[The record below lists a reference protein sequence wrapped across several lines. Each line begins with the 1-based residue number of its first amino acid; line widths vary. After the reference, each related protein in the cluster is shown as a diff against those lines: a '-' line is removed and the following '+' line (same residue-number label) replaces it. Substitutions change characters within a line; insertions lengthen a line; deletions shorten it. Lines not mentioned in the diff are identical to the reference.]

1 MKTNTQLLY
10 LEDLLKNEII
20 RPEEYLQRIEAA
32 YRTNPTS
39 VTEEEVDYVAKQFKR
54 VDIPFERDLE
64 ASDANLLTTMNQFV
78 SGLAEGFT
86 TLGWADD
93 PDTTTE
99 SIANKLGHL
108 IGFAPDVI
116 ASFLSMGTYL
126 PTAVAKRVTAKGAG
140 AVAGGLQAAGKQA
153 KKAGAGLFVNP
164 KTFALQSIPM
174 KVADSVMS
182 QIKGSFGNTTVLT
195 TGFMSQGLLANKKF
209 RNIGEQG
216 AHLGIAL
223 GFSAWKEGPKAMV
236 ESGLHGA
243 AAGALFGT
251 LGNYVNI
258 SKLISNPATQKEGLN
273 IVKGVAKKVADT
285 RKFEEGMQMLAK
297 GSLGSAAQGG
307 MATAQEAPLPEQ
319 VYEYML
325 GFFFGATAKS
335 AGFLDR
341 TRYINDLRLP
351 SNPGTDYQARK
362 QQLYK
367 DEKFLA
373 LEKADQSYIERH
385 LNILTTEQQ
394 GRKYTMDAILGKQ
407 FREVAQE
414 QGFDLSNL
422 TLEKVKIIQEQ
433 IQKEKSADVVDP
445 IVPIKVKKTSV
456 NDKESNKF
464 PEKSLEEV
472 DSLLGQVNLSI
483 AELQSIVS
491 NKDLNEIGIVQ
502 NNYLSAISKEIIRTN
517 ESLDLNT
524 IKTSLDGMANNY
536 LNSIRDGGVE
546 NVDVFLSAINKKYKI
561 DPKSKL
567 SDLKNKDKDLYNQLG
582 SYLQQKMQVMSRPKA
597 EIDLTVGDDAIFKL
611 QPDVDLHGRSLGHA
625 EGKNKYNFT
634 FGEGVDI
641 RFQISEAYLV
651 EKIYKWKGGKKERS
665 VFTRKKVLDWFKD
678 PKQRGEFRAILNK
691 ELLFKVR
698 EQAALRDAYIYGGA
712 KDSGSLILQKF
723 PIQSKNKV
731 ALDYMSE
738 GAQTE
743 LITRLRKDGYKYSTD
758 IIDKEVVSNW
768 VYLLKESGYINNTDK
783 LTTSFIEGKIKEY
796 QKDSLYQ
803 DVQKFNKYNNLAQGT
818 NVRLLDEN
826 YESLTGK
833 DGTWKFLAVEDL
845 PSKFK
850 IGNEASE
857 SGTDAVVYSR
867 HKVFDGINTT
877 QFRPEGNGF
886 LKLVGYKAPEG
897 GVGNILLKT
906 GTFRAT
912 KAMNEFM
919 EANNIDF
926 IAYKTA
932 TKTQVGLN
940 YHNLTYNNGKWG
952 SSDPI
957 QPFNIRPRELYL
969 DYGVFENPKKIYQ
982 RPAFLK
988 QMVDKINTNQL
999 GSALAAGFKKD
1010 YNSLVD
1016 KSLLGDAATN
1026 VRFKEALDNNTE
1038 IKDAY
1043 RIDDVSIELLNENLL
1058 DFASPLGR
1066 DVIKKVLENGRE
1078 IEELLWE
1085 AGESY
1090 DISEQVLI
1098 SHEMAD
1104 ILRLNNY
1111 DPSMLMQKPFIDYV
1125 NKALHNYRTKRI
1137 IRPKVD
1143 YGFEAKLGPRDLE
1156 TRTDNPIT
1164 DKQFLLGE
1172 GMRKLPIKIEGY
1184 PETTL
1189 EKAWNELQ
1197 SRNISSNRKTELE
1210 NALEFIMARS
1220 PNSSNGGTRVL
1231 RFAGFSGRQGMEIV
1245 FSSKNDY
1252 MVGGA
1257 DKDADSVVAFQG
1269 MSKNIKDTFNKYE
1282 NELLESSGGVVV
1294 NKVISGMQEG
1304 ADYAGLL
1311 AASNLGIPTG
1321 GSIPIGYLSNLSNAK
1336 NRAQQ
1341 YGVKEFGQGYPP
1353 RTEKNIIDSNS
1364 TILFDGGGNG
1374 SRLTRNKAKKH
1385 NKPLLVLSAKNNYT
1399 KQDIDSIKNFLIK
1412 NPGVL
1417 NVAGSRDKQ
1426 FRNSISKA
1434 LEQSMLQVNMQGVKN
1449 ISRRVIDI
1457 QQVRDTFKGL
1467 VKEYDVTDTKQKLTD
1482 LTDTD
1487 MRLKIATSA
1496 RMGKVNIPQVVN
1508 AYTRMQNYAE
1518 LIQQSNGAGML
1529 PGNAVPINADRIV
1542 VNRTYQVPKSIEHTF
1557 RPRAKG
1563 EDYQRYEQDRKEDAL
1578 RIDPKMNPSTKKVN
1592 GKFVTRF
1599 FVRPT
1604 KTEKVVL
1611 SLKDIGKDTIRE
1623 LQLDHINIVNLM
1635 ADSANYIEIAPADV
1649 INNAGM
1655 NKYFK
1660 MTTIDGKPIESSR
1673 NVKNGLVDYNGMN
1686 REIGMFKEINDMHK
1700 LSKGVFKV
1708 EDKQTYL
1715 DVAND
1720 YINNPILA
1728 RSSIIY
1734 TKLAE
1739 SYLKSPNFQ
1748 IDPFAHYN
1756 KLLYGL
1762 APGQKGGAEA
1772 YDIIKAA
1779 TPILR
1784 ENVVNWKYFKRF
1796 NMLDAYKDKYG
1807 IELKA
1812 ELDNLMQE
1820 PGLMFNKY
1828 SEYMK
1833 LNIAM
1838 RQSED
1843 FIQRYTERTGNEKN
1857 IATAESILEQV
1868 IDNTYMITSF
1878 YDAGRGQLRDMVGQK
1893 SYRDRKFD
1901 QYDMGLQDINLM
1913 IKRFKDKIKNKHPE
1927 DFTNIEMIIDSWLQ
1941 AHPMKMFKT
1950 DQQQQA
1956 AADIDNASGEIH
1968 RRIRR
1973 LLADKRTLI
1982 DDPLLKVYFKQ
1993 KAKAINQFQ
2002 PKIGFISKSI
2012 AINPEN
2018 KLKFYNTY
2026 TKVVETSLKEIQK
2039 KLKDPDKYNLEDY
2052 TFEDGEYPIDL
2063 DSFISKDSQ
2072 ASTKWIRDE
2081 QNNLTRKDS
2090 DQMPSNAIAAAAAE
2104 KAYQRRIKD
2113 TPKEEDIFDNT
2124 IEILSEKLLPFDWL
2138 SKIDGSK
2145 QPSWISYEMNAAMD
2159 KTIKILKKNPDATKY
2174 FEEYFIRASANLDM
2188 VGRTLE
2194 TMDVKDLEIFNKYL
2208 EALPKFR
2215 ELKKLPKPPDWIAQ
2229 TLNYAVIGREMEA
2242 WDSTL
2247 ERIPSFAVEGKD
2259 GKIKNFDITM
2269 PTSTLEMIRINM
2281 DRFDQLHKTQSGRL
2295 ENALKLINRNMTI
2308 DDANTI
2314 LHRNTLQEAVAN
2326 TIEFNK
2332 GEFNGRPAT
2341 AENAVER
2348 KAIEDSFNGSKK
2360 ILDRLEASGVKFPM
2374 VKLSPGEALDAKKSA
2389 FKFVTPNEFVSKE
2402 SANIAATF
2410 KSVHDNFIS
2419 SRHKSLRKSLE
2430 VMKVKGIDEWVPLE
2444 SVFKE
2449 WSPHNKSLQEMEK
2462 LFLDKNGLLREDRI
2476 NEIFNLVL
2484 RKNISNSQIIDEI
2497 LPGINDHRFFIHH
2510 RRIKDMAQAKL
2521 SSIDLNKPLNKKDTL
2536 IVKKLMN
2543 NLMVEMEY
2551 NRTMVGETTGY
2562 WARGGHTRIK
2572 SNVPK
2577 LEAWHK
2583 IQIEKELAN
2592 MNRPEDFRDKAS
2604 KIEAQLALKEIT
2616 MAEAK
2621 KAYFDYKMGIASRT
2635 FGKDSTADQYDALQQ
2650 TMDVLSNPN
2659 TQTYIGNYQQSN
2671 TESRGQEFMPFYLKS
2686 YDAIDNYLGGIYKG
2700 HFTNMAGFRA
2710 ETLLKRFDY
2719 VNKGKDYQKNWSNYM
2734 RNAASSMMG
2743 MSSYRAFNLHGI
2755 EAKHQPLFK
2764 AYIENGFD
2772 KRKLAQQGSY
2782 EHDLLRDFDAA
2793 IEVSPRSQVQILK
2806 QSNNNIDVAKKTI
2819 NKIKTKNAIQLSNE
2833 VNTTGKYGTLYHYL
2847 SDDVAVRAFSKLDKA
2862 FGGKVFGEL
2871 PTGRKE
2877 RQQQII
2883 RRIKDISDLEGKFEL
2898 LSLLS
2903 HPKTAITNMLGGTT
2917 NTISDTGWQPFRLA
2931 GNTDWMLSNIFAN
2944 ATYRYKDPIT
2954 GIVEKNKKFTSRQD
2968 IDNWIESIGVYD
2980 QIFLDLVS
2988 KDTKFG
2994 QQNLG
2999 GVMREFITRV
3009 NRSKRDLEFKTEE
3022 AENDLRNRSMREVI
3036 RDSKVTKPIV
3046 DFGALPMSYT
3056 ERKLRGRAFL
3066 ANYINMWQRLGQTG
3080 KEIPF
3085 NSTVLVD
3092 HAVKGVQA
3100 SQFMYQATFRPNF
3113 ANTSLGRIMT
3123 RFQPY
3128 AWNSIGRR
3136 MKLYKDAD
3144 MVGFQADLNASKKFQ
3159 RQFTLDVMALALGN
3173 VFIASIFEY
3182 AMSPPMSWMQDSAA
3196 LLFGDEKERDRA
3208 FFSSYPHPALAPLQ
3222 IVTPPIGRFV
3232 LSPISAVLNGEWETF
3247 SKYQLATYFPFGRL
3261 YRDAARTYDSPSM
3274 AVEWMTG
3281 LPLHQVH
3288 NMRRNQIDKENEMQ
3302 TLLDFQA
3309 GDTDLSESEYR
3320 DEPITKDTII
3330 R

>member
-1 MKTNTQLLY
+1 MKKNTQLLY
-10 LEDLLKNEII
+10 LEDLLKQQVI

-39 VTEEEVDYVAKQFKR
+39 FTEEEVDYIEKQFKR
-54 VDIPFERDLE
+54 VDIPFQRDLE
-64 ASDANLLTTMNQFV
+64 AGDANLLSTMNQFV

-93 PDTTTE
+93 PDTTAE
-99 SIANKLGHL
+99 GIANKLGHL

-116 ASFLSMGTYL
+116 ASFLSMGSYL
-126 PTAVAKRVTAKGAG
+126 PTAVAKRVSARGAG
-140 AVAGGLQAAGKQA
+140 AVAGGLQAAGRKA
-153 KKAGAGLFVNP
+153 KEKGAGLFVNP

-174 KVADSVMS
+174 KVADSVMG
-182 QIKGSFGNTTVLT
+182 QIKGSFGDATILT
-195 TGFMSQGLLANKKF
+195 TGFLGQGLLANKKF

-236 ESGLHGA
+236 ESGMHGA

-258 SKLISNPATQKEGLN
+258 AKLIENPATQKEGLN
-273 IVKGVAKKVADT
+273 IVRGVAKKVADT

-307 MATAQEAPLPEQ
+307 MATSQGAPLPDQ
-319 VYEYML
+319 IYEYIL

-367 DEKFLA
+367 DERFLE

-394 GRKYTMDAILGKQ
+394 GRKYTMDAILGQQ
-407 FREVAQE
+407 FRKVAQE

-422 TLEKVKIIQEQ
+422 SLEKVKIIQEQ
-433 IQKEKSADVVDP
+433 IQKEKSANVIDP
-445 IVPIKVKKTSV
+445 IVPVKVKKSSV

-464 PEKSLEEV
+464 PENSLREV
-472 DSLLGQVNLSI
+472 DSLLGQVNLSV
-483 AELQSIVS
+483 AELQSIVA

-524 IKTSLDGMANNY
+524 VKTSLDGMANNY
-536 LNSIRDGGVE
+536 LNSIRNGGVE
-546 NVDVFLSAINKKYKI
+546 NVDAFLKSINEKYKI
-561 DPKSKL
+561 DTKSKL
-567 SDLKNKDKDLYNQLG
+567 NDLKNKDKDLYNQIG

-597 EIDLTVGDDAIFKL
+597 EIDLTVNDNAIFKL
-611 QPDVDLHGRSLGHA
+611 QPDVGLDGRRLGHA
-625 EGKNKYNFT
+625 ENVNKYNFT

-641 RFQISEAYLV
+641 RFQISDAYLV

-665 VFTRKKVLDWFKD
+665 VFSRKKVLDWFKD
-678 PKQRGEFRAILNK
+678 PKQKSEFRAILNK
-691 ELLFKVR
+691 ELLFKIR
-698 EQAALRDAYIYGGA
+698 EQATLKNMYIYGGA
-712 KDSGSLILQKF
+712 KDSGSLIFQKF
-723 PIQSKNKV
+723 PIQSENKK

-738 GAQTE
+738 GAQKE
-743 LITRLRKDGYKYSTD
+743 LVKRLRNDGYKYSAD
-758 IIDKEVVSNW
+758 VIDKEVVSNW

-796 QKDSLYQ
+796 QKDSLYK

-833 DGTWKFLAVEDL
+833 DGTWKFLAVNDL

-850 IGNEASE
+850 IGNEVSE
-857 SGTDAVVYSR
+857 SGTDAVVYSSW
-867 HKVFDGINTT
+867 KVFDSINTK

-926 IAYKTA
+926 IAYKSA

-999 GSALAAGFKKD
+999 GTALAAGFKKD
-1010 YNSLVD
+1010 YNSLVE

-1026 VRFKEALDNNTE
+1026 ARFKEALDNNTE
-1038 IKDAY
+1038 VKDSY
-1043 RIDDVSIELLNENLL
+1043 RIDDVSIDLLNENLL
-1058 DFASPLGR
+1058 DFSSPLGR
-1066 DVIKKVLENGRE
+1066 DVVKKVLENGRE
-1078 IEELLWE
+1078 IRELLWE

-1090 DISEQVLI
+1090 DVSEQVLI

-1252 MVGGA
+1252 MLGGA

-1282 NELLESSGGVVV
+1282 NELLESSG
-1294 NKVISGMQEG
+1294 
-1304 ADYAGLL
+1304 
-1311 AASNLGIPTG
+1311 
-1321 GSIPIGYLSNLSNAK
+1321 
-1336 NRAQQ
+1336 R
-1341 YGVKEFGQGYPP
+1341 
-1353 RTEKNIIDSNS
+1353 
-1364 TILFDGGGNG
+1364 
-1374 SRLTRNKAKKH
+1374 
-1385 NKPLLVLSAKNNYT
+1385 VL
-1399 KQDIDSIKNFLIK
+1399 
-1412 NPGVL
+1412 
-1417 NVAGSRDKQ
+1417 
-1426 FRNSISKA
+1426 
-1434 LEQSMLQVNMQGVKN
+1434 
-1449 ISRRVIDI
+1449 DI

-1518 LIQQSNGAGML
+1518 LIQQNNGT
-1529 PGNAVPINADRIV
+1529 IV
-1542 VNRTYQVPKSIEHTF
+1542 VNRTYQGPKSIEHTF

-1578 RIDPKMNPSTKKVN
+1578 RIDPKMNPSSKKVN
-1592 GKFVTRF
+1592 GKSVTRF

-1604 KTEKVVL
+1604 KTEKVIL
-1611 SLKDIGKDTIRE
+1611 SLKDGSMLSDVIEVGKYNYSKTEGFEVSTRGDDFGKQFSALNARLKNGRTIEEAYQQAKGTGKGQPAKDSNFDYYGTYKSLWQQWAKENPGKIKELKNYLDKNNITTLRDRFATTENRQDRVLSEILNEQTTPQRVVGKDTIRE

-1635 ADSANYIEIAPADV
+1635 ADSANYIEIASADV

-1660 MTTIDGKPIESSR
+1660 MTTIDGKPIETSK
-1673 NVKNGLVDYNGMN
+1673 NVKNDLVDYNGMN
-1686 REIGMFKEINDMHK
+1686 REIDIFKEINDMHK
-1700 LSKGVFKV
+1700 LSKGIFKV

-1796 NMLDAYKDKYG
+1796 NMLDAYKDTYG

-1843 FIQRYTERTGNEKN
+1843 FLQRYTERTGNEKN

-1868 IDNTYMITSF
+1868 IDNTYTITSF
-1878 YDAGRGQLRDMVGQK
+1878 YDAGRGQLRDMIGQK
-1893 SYRDRKFD
+1893 SYRDKEFD

-1913 IKRFKDKIKNKHPE
+1913 IKRFKNKVRNKHPE
-1927 DFTNIEMIIDSWLQ
+1927 DFNNIEMIIDSWLQ

-1956 AADIDNASGEIH
+1956 AADINNASGEVH

-2002 PKIGFISKSI
+2002 PKIGFISKSV

-2052 TFEDGEYPIDL
+2052 KFEKEGDEYPIDL
-2063 DSFISKDSQ
+2063 DSFISLESR
-2072 ASTKWIRDE
+2072 ASTQWLRNE
-2081 QNNLTRKDS
+2081 QNNLSKKES
-2090 DQMPSNAIAAAAAE
+2090 DQMPSDIKPGTAAE
-2104 KAYQRRIKD
+2104 AAYQKRIKD

-2124 IEILSEKLLPFDWL
+2124 IEILSNKLLPFDWL

-2145 QPSWISYEMNAAMD
+2145 KPSWISYEMNAAMD

-2174 FEEYFIRASANLDM
+2174 FEEYFIRASANMDM
-2188 VGRTLE
+2188 VGRRLE

-2229 TLNYAVIGREMEA
+2229 TLNYQVIGRDMEA

-2247 ERIPSFAVEGKD
+2247 ERIPAQAVEGKD
-2259 GKIKNFDITM
+2259 GTIKNFDITM
-2269 PTSTLEMIRINM
+2269 PTSTLEMIRINI
-2281 DRFDQLHKTQSGRL
+2281 DRFDQLQKTQSGRL

-2308 DDANTI
+2308 DDPNII

-2326 TIEFNK
+2326 TIEFNEGK
-2332 GEFNGRPAT
+2332 FNERPST
-2341 AENAVER
+2341 AENLVER
-2348 KAIEDSFNGSKK
+2348 QAIELAFNGSKK
-2360 ILDRLEASGVKFPM
+2360 ILDRLEASGVKLPM
-2374 VKLSPGEALDAKKSA
+2374 IKAKQDEKKVA
-2389 FKFVTPNEFVSKE
+2389 FDFVTPNEFVTRE
-2402 SANIAATF
+2402 SASIVATF
-2410 KSVHDNFIS
+2410 KSVHDSFIS
-2419 SRHKSLRKSLE
+2419 SRHTSLRKSLE
-2430 VMKVKGIDEWVPLE
+2430 AMKIKGLDQWKPLE
-2444 SVFKE
+2444 AVFAE
-2449 WSPHNKSLQEMEK
+2449 WSPNNESLKQMEK
-2462 LFLDKNGLLREDRI
+2462 LFLDKVGLIREDRI
-2476 NEIFNLVL
+2476 GEIFNLVL

-2521 SSIDLNKPLNKKDTL
+2521 PKIDLNKSLNKKDTV
-2536 IVKKLMN
+2536 IVKKLIEK
-2543 NLMVEMEY
+2543 LMVEMEY
-2551 NRTMVGETTGY
+2551 NRSMVGETQGY
-2562 WARGGHTRIK
+2562 WSRGGHTKIK
-2572 SNVPK
+2572 ANVPK
-2577 LEAWHK
+2577 LKAWHK
-2583 IQIEKELAN
+2583 DQINKELAN
-2592 MNRPEDFRDKAS
+2592 MNRPEDFRDKAP

-2621 KAYFDYKMGIASRT
+2621 KTYFNYKMGNATRT
-2635 FGKDSTADQYDALQQ
+2635 FGRDESADQYDTLQQ
-2650 TMDVLSNPN
+2650 TMDVLTNPN
-2659 TQTYIGNYQQSN
+2659 TQSYIGNYKQSN
-2671 TESRGQEFMPFYLKS
+2671 TKSRGQEFMPFYSKS

-2734 RNAASSMMG
+2734 RNAATSMMG

-2755 EAKHQPLFK
+2755 EAKHQSLFK
-2764 AYIENGFD
+2764 SYIKANFD
-2772 KRKLAQQGSY
+2772 KKKVSQIGSY

-2793 IEVSPRSQVQILK
+2793 IEVSPRSQVEILK
-2806 QSNNNIDVAKKTI
+2806 RNKNNIDLAKKEI
-2819 NKIKTKNAIQLSNE
+2819 HSIKVKNATDLSNE

-2847 SDDVAVRAFSKLDKA
+2847 SDDVAVRSFSKLNKA
-2862 FGGKVFGEL
+2862 FGGKIFGEL

-2883 RRIKDISDLEGKFEL
+2883 ARIKQISDLEGKFEL

-2917 NTISDTGWQPFRLA
+2917 NTISDTGWEPFRLA

-2944 ATYRYKDPIT
+2944 ATYRYKDPVT
-2954 GIVEKNKKFTSRQD
+2954 GIVEKNKPFTSRQD
-2968 IDNWIESIGVYD
+2968 IENWIETIGVYD

-2994 QQNLG
+2994 QQN
-2999 GVMREFITRV
+2999 VRQVFQEFITRV
-3009 NRSKRDLEFKTEE
+3009 NKSKRDLEFKTVE
-3022 AENDLRNRSMREVI
+3022 AENELRSRTMREVI

-3066 ANYINMWQRLGQTG
+3066 ANYINMYKRLGQVG

-3085 NSTVLVD
+3085 DSSVLVN
-3092 HAVKGVQA
+3092 HGIQGVQA

-3144 MVGFQADLNASKKFQ
+3144 MVGFRADLNSSKKFQ

-3261 YRDAARTYDSPSM
+3261 YRDASRTYDSPSM

-3288 NMRRNQIDKENEMQ
+3288 NMRRDQIDKEKDMQ

-3320 DEPITKDTII
+3320 DEPITKDTLI

>member
-1 MKTNTQLLY
+1 MKKNTQLLY
-10 LEDLLKNEII
+10 LEDLLKNGVI

-39 VTEEEVDYVAKQFKR
+39 FTEEEVDYVSKQFKR
-54 VDIPFERDLE
+54 VDIPFQRDLE
-64 ASDANLLTTMNQFV
+64 AGDANLLTTMNQFV

-126 PTAVAKRVTAKGAG
+126 PTAVAKRVTARGAG
-140 AVAGGLQAAGKQA
+140 AVAGGLRVAGKKA
-153 KKAGAGLFVNP
+153 KEKGAGVFVNP

-174 KVADSVMS
+174 KVADSVMG
-182 QIKGSFGNTTVLT
+182 QIKASFGDATVLT
-195 TGFMSQGLLANKKF
+195 TGFLGKGLLANKKF

-236 ESGLHGA
+236 DSGLHGA

-258 SKLISNPATQKEGLN
+258 AKVIENPATQKEGLN
-273 IVKGVAKKVADT
+273 IVRGVAKKVADT

-307 MATAQEAPLPEQ
+307 LATAQGAPLPEQ

-351 SNPGTDYQARK
+351 STPATDYQARK

-367 DEKFLA
+367 DERFLS

-407 FREVAQE
+407 FRQVAEE

-422 TLEKVKIIQEQ
+422 TPEKVKKIQEQ
-433 IQKEKSADVVDP
+433 IQKEESINVVDP
-445 IVPIKVKKTSV
+445 IVDIKVKKSSI
-456 NDKESNKF
+456 NDKESNIF
-464 PEKSLEEV
+464 PKDTEQEI
-472 DSLLGQVNLSI
+472 DSLLGQVNLSL
-483 AELQSIVS
+483 AELQEIVA

-502 NNYLSAISKEIIRTN
+502 NNYLSNISKEIIAN
-517 ESLDLNT
+517 DPSLDLSNV
-524 IKTSLDGMANNY
+524 KTSLDTMANEY
-536 LNSIRDGGVE
+536 LAAVRKNNGIE
-546 NVDVFLSAINKKYKI
+546 NVDLFLDRVKKRYKL

-567 SDLKNKDKDLYNQLG
+567 NDLKKKDIDLYKQLG
-582 SYLQQKMQVMSRPKA
+582 SYLQQKMQVISRPKV
-597 EIDLTVGDDAIFKL
+597 EIDITTDDNAIFKL
-611 QPDVDLHGRSLGHA
+611 QPDIDIHGNSLGHA
-625 EGKNKYNFT
+625 EGRNKYNLT
-634 FGEGVDI
+634 FGEGADI

-651 EKIYKWKGGKKERS
+651 EKIYKWRGGKKERS
-665 VFTRKKVLDWFKD
+665 VFSRKKVLDWFKD
-678 PKQRGEFRAILNK
+678 PKQKYEFRAILNK
-691 ELLFKVR
+691 ELLSKVR
-698 EQAALRDAYIYGGA
+698 EQAADPKHDMYIYGGA
-712 KDSGSLILQKF
+712 KDTGSLILQKF
-723 PIQSKNKV
+723 PIQSENKIG
-731 ALDYMSE
+731 LDYMSE
-738 GAQTE
+738 GSQKE
-743 LITRLRKDGYKYSTD
+743 LMKRLRNDGYKYKKNV
-758 IIDKEVVSNW
+758 IDKEVVSNW
-768 VYLLKESGYINNTDK
+768 VYLLKESGYIKNTDK
-783 LTTSFIEGKIKEY
+783 LTTSFIESKIKEY
-796 QKDSLYQ
+796 QKDALYE

-826 YESLTGK
+826 YKTLTGK
-833 DGTWKFLAVEDL
+833 DGTWKFLAVNDL

-867 HKVFDGINTT
+867 QKVFDGISET

-897 GVGNILLKT
+897 GIGNILLKT

-957 QPFNIRPRELYL
+957 QPFNMRPRELYL
-969 DYGVFENPKKIYQ
+969 DYGVFENPKKIYHK
-982 RPAFLK
+982 PAFLK

-999 GSALAAGFKKD
+999 GSALAVGFKKD

-1016 KSLLGDAATN
+1016 KSLLGDEATN
-1026 VRFKEALDNNTE
+1026 VRFKEALDNDIE
-1038 IKDAY
+1038 MKDSY
-1043 RIDDVSIELLNENLL
+1043 KIDDVSLDLLNKNLL
-1058 DFASPLGR
+1058 DWSTPLGR

-1085 AGESY
+1085 AGEAY
-1090 DISEQVLI
+1090 DINEQVLI

-1111 DPSMLMQKPFIDYV
+1111 DPSMLMQKPFIDYA

-1137 IRPKVD
+1137 VKPKVD

-1156 TRTDNPIT
+1156 TRTDKPIT
-1164 DKQFLLGE
+1164 DNEFLLGE
-1172 GMRKLPIKIEGY
+1172 TFRNLPIKVEGY
-1184 PETTL
+1184 PETIL

-1197 SRNISSNRKTELE
+1197 SKNISSKRKVELE
-1210 NALEFIMARS
+1210 DALEFIMARS

-1269 MSKNIKDTFNKYE
+1269 MSKNIKDTFKKYE
-1282 NELLESSGGVVV
+1282 NELQDDKG
-1294 NKVISGMQEG
+1294 
-1304 ADYAGLL
+1304 
-1311 AASNLGIPTG
+1311 
-1321 GSIPIGYLSNLSNAK
+1321 
-1336 NRAQQ
+1336 
-1341 YGVKEFGQGYPP
+1341 
-1353 RTEKNIIDSNS
+1353 NI
-1364 TILFDGGGNG
+1364 L
-1374 SRLTRNKAKKH
+1374 
-1385 NKPLLVLSAKNNYT
+1385 
-1399 KQDIDSIKNFLIK
+1399 
-1412 NPGVL
+1412 
-1417 NVAGSRDKQ
+1417 
-1426 FRNSISKA
+1426 
-1434 LEQSMLQVNMQGVKN
+1434 
-1449 ISRRVIDI
+1449 DI

-1467 VKEYDVTDTKQKLTD
+1467 VKAYDVTDTKQKLVD
-1482 LTDTD
+1482 LTDTN
-1487 MRLKIATSA
+1487 MRLNIAMSA

-1508 AYTRMQNYAE
+1508 AYTRMQNWAE
-1518 LIQQSNGAGML
+1518 LIEQGNGS
-1529 PGNAVPINADRIV
+1529 IIV
-1542 VNRTYQVPKSIEHTF
+1542 TRTYQSPKNVIHKF
-1557 RPRAKG
+1557 RPRRKG

-1578 RIDPKMNPSTKKVN
+1578 RIDPDARPYPKGSKTL
-1592 GKFVTRF
+1592 FY
-1599 FVRPT
+1599 VRPT
-1604 KTEKVVL
+1604 KTQKVKL
-1611 SLKDIGKDTIRE
+1611 SLKDIGSNTLRE

-1635 ADSANYIEIAPADV
+1635 ADSANYIKIEPADV
-1649 INNAGM
+1649 INNTGM
-1655 NKYFK
+1655 NKYFEF
-1660 MTTIDGKPIESSR
+1660 TTLDGKPIQPSR
-1673 NVKNGLVDYNGMN
+1673 NFKDSQLVKGIKIADYNGMN
-1686 REIGMFKEINDMHK
+1686 REIDMFKEINDMHK
-1700 LSKGVFKV
+1700 VSKGVFKV

-1728 RSSIIY
+1728 KSSLIY

-1739 SYLKSPNFQ
+1739 SYLKTPNFQ

-1784 ENVVNWKYFKRF
+1784 ENIVNWKYFKRF
-1796 NMLDAYKDKYG
+1796 NMLDAYKDKHG

-1820 PGLMFNKY
+1820 PGLALNKY

-1843 FIQRYTERTGNEKN
+1843 FVQRYTERTGNEKN
-1857 IATAESILEQV
+1857 IATAELILEQV
-1868 IDNTYMITSF
+1868 IDNTYLITSF
-1878 YDAGRGQLRDMVGQK
+1878 FDAGRGQLRDLQGQQ
-1893 SYRDRKFD
+1893 SYRDGKFN
-1901 QYDMGLQDINLM
+1901 QLDMGLQDINLM
-1913 IKRFKDKIKNKHPE
+1913 IGRFKDKMKNKHPE
-1927 DFTNIEMIIDSWLQ
+1927 DFVNIEMIIDSWLQ
-1941 AHPMKMFKT
+1941 SHPMKMFKT
-1950 DQQQQA
+1950 NQQEQA
-1956 AADIDNASGEIH
+1956 AADINKATGEIH
-1968 RRIRR
+1968 KRIRR
-1973 LLADKRTLI
+1973 LLEDKRTLI

-1993 KAKAINQFQ
+1993 KSKAINQFQ
-2002 PKIGFISKSI
+2002 PKISYIIKSI
-2012 AINPEN
+2012 AINPKN

-2026 TKVVETSLKEIQK
+2026 TQIVENSLKEIQK
-2039 KLKDPDKYNLEDY
+2039 KLKDPDKHNLDDY
-2052 TFEDGEYPIDL
+2052 KFEDGEYPIDL
-2063 DSFISKDSQ
+2063 DSFLNSESK
-2072 ASTKWIRDE
+2072 AAIKFITDE
-2081 QNNLTRKDS
+2081 QNNLTKKQS
-2090 DQMPSNAIAAAAAE
+2090 DQMPSDIKPGTKAE
-2104 KAYQRRIKD
+2104 EAYQRRIKD
-2113 TPKEEDIFDNT
+2113 TPNEEDIFDNT

-2138 SKIDGSK
+2138 KKIDGSK
-2145 QPSWISYEMNAAMD
+2145 QPDWISYEMNAAMD

-2174 FEEYFIRASANLDM
+2174 FEEYFIRASANIDM
-2188 VGRTLE
+2188 VGRRLE

-2215 ELKKLPKPPDWIAQ
+2215 ELKKLPKPPDWIAN

-2242 WDSTL
+2242 WDHTL
-2247 ERIPSFAVEGKD
+2247 ERIPAQAVEGKD

-2281 DRFDQLHKTQSGRL
+2281 DRFDQLQKTQSGRL
-2295 ENALKLINRNMTI
+2295 ENALKLINRNMII
-2308 DDANTI
+2308 DDPNTI

-2326 TIEFNK
+2326 TIEFNE
-2332 GEFNGRPAT
+2332 GRFNERPST
-2341 AENAVER
+2341 AENYIER
-2348 KAIEDSFNGSKK
+2348 EAIEVAFKASKV
-2360 ILDRLEASGVKFPM
+2360 ILNRLETSGIKLPM
-2374 VKLSPGEALDAKKSA
+2374 IRSEQKGDKISFD
-2389 FKFVTPNEFVSKE
+2389 FVTPNEFVARE
-2402 SANIAATF
+2402 SASIAATF
-2410 KSVHDNFIS
+2410 KSVHDSFIS
-2419 SRHKSLRKSLE
+2419 SRHVSLRKSLE
-2430 VMKVKGIDEWVPLE
+2430 GLKVKGLDQWKPLE
-2444 SVFKE
+2444 KVFLD
-2449 WSPHNKSLQEMEK
+2449 WSPHNDSLKEMEK
-2462 LFLDKNGLLREDRI
+2462 LFLDKNGLLREDRVG
-2476 NEIFNLVL
+2476 EIFNLIL
-2484 RKNISNSQIIDEI
+2484 RKNISNSKIIDEI

-2510 RRIKDMAQAKL
+2510 RRIKDLAQAKFPR
-2521 SSIDLNKPLNKKDTL
+2521 IDLNKPLGKKDT
-2536 IVKKLMN
+2536 ITVKKIIEK
-2543 NLMVEMEY
+2543 LMVEMEY
-2551 NRTMVGETTGY
+2551 NRSMVGETHGY
-2562 WARGGHTRIK
+2562 WARGGHTKIK
-2572 SNVPK
+2572 ANIPK
-2577 LEAWHK
+2577 LEAWNADR
-2583 IQIEKELAN
+2583 INKELAT
-2592 MNRPEDFRDKAS
+2592 MNRPEDFRDKAP
-2604 KIEAQLALKEIT
+2604 KIEAELALGNIQ
-2616 MAEAK
+2616 MADAK
-2621 KAYFDYKMGIASRT
+2621 RQYFDYKMGNATRT
-2635 FGKDSTADQYDALQQ
+2635 HGRDTTADQYDALQQ
-2650 TMDVLSNPN
+2650 TMDVLTNPN
-2659 TQTYIGNYQQSN
+2659 TLTYIGNYKQAN
-2671 TESRGQEFMPFYLKS
+2671 TMSRGQEFQPFYSKS

-2764 AYIENGFD
+2764 AYIESDFN
-2772 KRKLAQQGSY
+2772 KKKVSEVGSY

-2793 IEVSPRSQVQILK
+2793 IEVSPRSQIAILK
-2806 QSNNNIDVAKKTI
+2806 RNKNNIEKAKKEI
-2819 NKIKTKNAIQLSNE
+2819 KKIKTKNATDLSNQ

-2862 FGGKVFGEL
+2862 FGGKLFGPL
-2871 PTGRKE
+2871 PTGDKA

-2903 HPKTAITNMLGGTT
+2903 HPKTALTNMLGGTT
-2917 NTISDTGWQPFRLA
+2917 NTISDAGWKPFRLA

-2944 ATYRYKDPIT
+2944 ATYRYKNPVT

-2968 IDNWIESIGVYD
+2968 IENWIESIGVYD

-2994 QQNLG
+2994 QQNLIQ
-2999 GVMREFITRV
+2999 VFQEFVTRV

-3022 AENDLRNRSMREVI
+3022 AENELRSRTMREVI
-3036 RDSKVTKPIV
+3036 RDSKITKPIV

-3066 ANYINMWQRLGQTG
+3066 ANYINMYQRLGNVGQQ
-3080 KEIPF
+3080 IPF
-3085 NSTVLVD
+3085 DSSVLVN
-3092 HAVKGVQA
+3092 HGVTGVQA

-3144 MVGFQADLNASKKFQ
+3144 MVGFRADLNASKKFQ
-3159 RQFTLDVMALALGN
+3159 RQFTLDLMALALGN
-3173 VFIASIFEY
+3173 IFIASIFEY

-3232 LSPISAVLNGEWETF
+3232 LSPLSAVLNGEWETF

-3261 YRDAARTYDSPSM
+3261 YRDAHRTYDSPAM
-3274 AVEWMTG
+3274 VVEWMTG
-3281 LPLHQVH
+3281 LPLHQVA
-3288 NMRRNQIDKENEMQ
+3288 NMRRNQLDKEREMQ
-3302 TLLDFQA
+3302 TLLDFEA

-3320 DEPITKDTII
+3320 DEPITSDTLI